1 MFFFNGIVT
10 GIIATI
16 IFDIFQFSLSY
27 AYNINK
33 PRWDLV
39 GRYFIGIKEK
49 KFFRDDIENEKQIK
63 NELFIGYIVH
73 YSIGIIY
80 GIFYV
85 ILNLFFSNNPSLYLA
100 LIVGFLT
107 VLGAWCIMM
116 PYAYNIGFFA
126 SKKEEQKQIIV
137 QNLIAHFIFGIGL
150 YIGYVTII

>member
-1 MFFFNGIVT
+1 MFFIHGIVA

-16 IFDIFQFSLSY
+16 IFDIFQISLSY

-33 PRWDLV
+33 ARWDLV
-39 GRYFIGIKEK
+39 GRYFFGLKEK
-49 KFFRDDIENEKQIK
+49 KFFRENIEKENQIK
-63 NELFIGYIVH
+63 NELFIGYLVH

-80 GIFYV
+80 GSFYI
-85 ILNLFFSNNPSLYLA
+85 ILNLFLSNNPSLCLA
-100 LIVGFLT
+100 IIVGFVS

-137 QNLIAHFIFGIGL
+137 QNLIAHFIFGVGL